1 MTEKLRTAIAALEHE
16 NASLLTLQTEMQ
28 EYSNRHLR
36 FSREQGEKI
45 LKLESDNA
53 ILERDHEAMN
63 YLREQA
69 PNNSILLMTEI
80 ATCRYFVLRMTPH
93 PSRVINDPADAILAA
108 KEAAK

>member
-1 MTEKLRTAIAALEHE
+1 MSDQTTRELLEYLVKNMSMDDVTIDIYE
-16 NASLLTLQTEMQ
+16 RLSTTVSA
-28 EYSNRHLR
+28 
-36 FSREQGEKI
+36 
-45 LKLESDNA
+45 
-53 ILERDHEAMN
+53 LERDHEAMN